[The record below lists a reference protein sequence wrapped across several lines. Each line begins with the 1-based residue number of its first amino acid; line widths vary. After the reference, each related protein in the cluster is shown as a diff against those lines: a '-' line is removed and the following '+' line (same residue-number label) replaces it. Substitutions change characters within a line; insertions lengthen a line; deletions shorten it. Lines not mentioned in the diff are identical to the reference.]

1 MRWRLPLSV
10 RLLAWLALNLVML
23 AGVFALLIGT
33 EFRLDALVAVTA
45 GERVQKVADVLT
57 GELAIRPSGDWGP
70 TLARF
75 SEGYGVRFGLFDDRG
90 QSVAGPGMDLPQ
102 EVVERMRPF
111 RGGPRSGGPPGRPGI
126 PGPSEGGMG
135 AGAGVGRR
143 PGPSASRGFV
153 RAGDPPSYWA
163 VIPVPLGRSE
173 GGPPRMGRL
182 VIQSPTLSAGGL
194 FLDAG
199 PWWLAG
205 GAAVLLSILW
215 WLPLIGGITRSL
227 GRMTAATEA
236 IADGRFDVALNE
248 DRGDELGRLGG
259 AINTMSRRLEGF
271 VTGQKRFLGD
281 IAHELCSPLARM
293 EMALGVL
300 DSGAKDAQRQ
310 YVSDLREDVRQM
322 SGLVHELLSFSKAG
336 LKRRDLPLEPVLLEP
351 LAARVVDREAGGDSR
366 VRVEVPPETTVAA
379 DPELLARALGNLL
392 RNALRYAGDSGVIRI
407 RAESDPEGV
416 RIAVSDE
423 GPGVAPEALGR
434 LGEPFFRPDAA
445 RSRENGGAGLGLAIV
460 RTCVEACRG
469 RLAFRNLQPSGFEAA
484 MRLERADGRASSAT

>member
-1 MRWRLPLSV
+1 MTWRLPLSV
-10 RLLAWLALNLVML
+10 RLLAWLALNLVLL
-23 AGVFALLIGT
+23 AGVFALVIGT
-33 EFRLDALVAVTA
+33 EFRFDSLLAVTA
-45 GERVQKVADVLT
+45 GDRVQKVADVVA
-57 GELAIRPSGDWGP
+57 GELAIRPASDWGP
-70 TLARF
+70 TLERF
-75 SEGYGVRFGLFDDRG
+75 SEGYGVRFGLYDDRG
-90 QSVAGPGMDLPQ
+90 QSVAGAGMDLPRG
-102 EVVERMRPF
+102 VLDRLRLS
-111 RGGPRSGGPPGRPGI
+111 RGGPRGFGGPPGTPGS
-126 PGPSEGGMG
+126 PET
-135 AGAGVGRR
+135 GVGSGRR
-143 PGPSASRGFV
+143 PGPGGSRGFI
-153 RAGDPPSYWA
+153 RAGEPPSYWA

-194 FLDAG
+194 FFDSG

-227 GRMTAATEA
+227 GRMTAATES
-236 IADGRFDVALNE
+236 IAEGRFDVALNE
-248 DRGDELGRLGG
+248 NRGDELGRLGG
-259 AINTMSRRLEGF
+259 AINTMSRRLEGL

-300 DSGAKDAQRQ
+300 DSQTRGPQRE
-310 YVSDLREDVRQM
+310 YVTDLREDVRHM

-351 LAARVVDREAGGDSR
+351 LVNQVVHREGGDDPR
-366 VRVEVPPETTVAA
+366 VRVEVPPGTTVAA

-392 RNALRYAGDSGVIRI
+392 RNALRYGGDSGGIRI
-407 RAESDPEGV
+407 RADLDPEGV
-416 RIAVSDE
+416 RIAVTDE
-423 GPGVAPEALGR
+423 GPGVPADALAR

-445 RSRENGGAGLGLAIV
+445 RSRECGGSGLGLAIV

-469 RLAFRNLQPSGFEAA
+469 RLSFRNLQPAGFEAA
-484 MRLERADGRASSAT
+484 MLLERRHPPEAGGAVT